1 MKICHVKVTKTCT
14 TDCSSLYKY
23 LKLLAP
29 PYAAQF
35 VSLSQV
41 GLHLEGCMVE
51 LLEQFLIGVEDSYWA
66 GHRVGKCRL
75 SRLDHKQLY
84 ESLLVGM
91 YKICYG
97 KL

>member
-1 MKICHVKVTKTCT
+1 
-14 TDCSSLYKY
+14 
-23 LKLLAP
+23 
-29 PYAAQF
+29 
-35 VSLSQV
+35 
-41 GLHLEGCMVE
+41 MVE